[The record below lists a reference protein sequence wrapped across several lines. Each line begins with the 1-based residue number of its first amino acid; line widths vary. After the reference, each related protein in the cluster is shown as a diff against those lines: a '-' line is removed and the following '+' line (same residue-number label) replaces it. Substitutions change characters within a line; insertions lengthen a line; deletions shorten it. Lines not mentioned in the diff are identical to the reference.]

1 MDVKVGDLVLV
12 LHGSLLL
19 DAEVKEA
26 KSDDQAAEMRSKKLL
41 VHYLV
46 DLDRADEW
54 VTQDRVLEDTPTSR
68 ELQTKGE
75 DSSQSKSEASSASAT
90 FDKFCGPKRLD
101 AIAAWMN
108 TVDDALVRLG
118 QDVKNVV
125 RHQAE
130 QADQLRE
137 LERRK
142 KEAREEKAALEEA
155 VLKELTRV
163 KVAEETVLARKRL
176 QNAGVS
182 QDEIDAI
189 LPVIPRTRC

>member
-26 KSDDQAAEMRSKKLL
+26 KSDDQVAEMRSKKLL

-75 DSSQSKSEASSASAT
+75 DSSQSKSERPVLQPPLTSSVGLN
-90 FDKFCGPKRLD
+90 D
-101 AIAAWMN
+101 WMP
-108 TVDDALVRLG
+108 
-118 QDVKNVV
+118 
-125 RHQAE
+125 
-130 QADQLRE
+130 
-137 LERRK
+137 
-142 KEAREEKAALEEA
+142 
-155 VLKELTRV
+155 
-163 KVAEETVLARKRL
+163 
-176 QNAGVS
+176 
-182 QDEIDAI
+182 
-189 LPVIPRTRC
+189 LPRG